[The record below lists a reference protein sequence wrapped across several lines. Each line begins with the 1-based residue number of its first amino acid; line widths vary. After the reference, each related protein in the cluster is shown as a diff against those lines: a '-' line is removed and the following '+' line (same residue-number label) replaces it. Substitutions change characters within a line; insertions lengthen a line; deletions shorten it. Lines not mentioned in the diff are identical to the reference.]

1 MIVKVQLEHLSWGEN
16 KLILWISHRFFME
29 PNIEI
34 QWLQRDFGIYVVN
47 LFETH
52 LAAKRLGFAK
62 LSLSFLYHYCQV
74 NADKR

>member
-1 MIVKVQLEHLSWGEN
+1 M
-16 KLILWISHRFFME
+16 
-29 PNIEI
+29 EI

-47 LFETH
+47 LFDTY

-62 LSLSFLYHYCQV
+62 LSLSFLLICQV